1 MEKKLIGSKFSYAMS
16 LAASWA
22 WGTSLIVGMELI
34 QSRGIVPFI
43 IWATANSMALPLF
56 GFLAFRIPNLQK
68 VIESKPV
75 TVFTTIVSVF
85 CLWIQMNAIFQQI
98 MVLTQD
104 KYSTVTKVGI
114 VLGFIA
120 MSFLLN
126 KNGIVKS
133 MIMDNPLW
141 YFCYV
146 VLLIILA
153 VGIIQGNNTLP
164 IVLCKKSDDIN
175 WAINSCFILFS
186 GPFMCIQNWQ
196 FAKVLK
202 PKKML
207 SSHYIAGILFAI
219 YMAFVG
225 ILGSIEFNGA
235 MLVLMILVVLAV
247 ALSTG
252 DAAIVGM
259 QEIAGEKVGL
269 ALSIVSSLFWPFVI
283 PLGVMGLWTT
293 MGNTRKFVVLIC
305 IIIAIGLYFRDRKKE
320 VASEHE

>member
-1 MEKKLIGSKFSYAMS
+1 MKKIINGNKFSYSMS

-43 IWATANSMALPLF
+43 IWATANSLALPLF

-75 TVFTTIVSVF
+75 IVFTTIVSVF

-104 KYSTVTKVGI
+104 KYSMITKAVI
-114 VLGFIA
+114 VVGFIA

-141 YFCYV
+141 YFCYGI
-146 VLLIILA
+146 LLIILA

-164 IVLCKKSDDIN
+164 ITMCNQSDDIK
-175 WAINSCFILFS
+175 WAINS
-186 GPFMCIQNWQ
+186 
-196 FAKVLK
+196 
-202 PKKML
+202 
-207 SSHYIAGILFAI
+207 SH
-219 YMAFVG
+219 
-225 ILGSIEFNGA
+225 
-235 MLVLMILVVLAV
+235 
-247 ALSTG
+247 
-252 DAAIVGM
+252 
-259 QEIAGEKVGL
+259 Q
-269 ALSIVSSLFWPFVI
+269 
-283 PLGVMGLWTT
+283 
-293 MGNTRKFVVLIC
+293 
-305 IIIAIGLYFRDRKKE
+305 
-320 VASEHE
+320 